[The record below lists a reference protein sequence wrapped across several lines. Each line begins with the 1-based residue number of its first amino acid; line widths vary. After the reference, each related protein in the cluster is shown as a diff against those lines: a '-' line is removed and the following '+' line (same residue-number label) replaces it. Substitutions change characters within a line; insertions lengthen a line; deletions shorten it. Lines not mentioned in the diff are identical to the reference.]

1 MKVKV
6 NDNYELK
13 KAIKEEAFSHLN
25 QAPGLHGDAMNHC
38 CRLRNELPETPF
50 ENRFS

>member
-25 QAPGLHGDAMNHC
+25 QAPGLIAWRC
-38 CRLRNELPETPF
+38 NEPLLSTQE
-50 ENRFS
+50 